1 MILVN
6 KNNHNYKEIILINSC
21 GIYTPQGKAF
31 NLYVKL
37 EDINVG
43 IPPKIHSKF
52 EETILREYRLA
63 TIKEVEVYVKTKI
76 CNLLKMLTPKDI

>member
-6 KNNHNYKEIILINSC
+6 ENNNDIILINSRLK
-21 GIYTPQGKAF
+21 IHQGMTF
-31 NLYVKL
+31 ILFVKL
-37 EDINVG
+37 DDINVG
-43 IPPKIHSKF
+43 IPPKLYSKF

-76 CNLLKMLTPKDI
+76 CNLLKILTPKDI